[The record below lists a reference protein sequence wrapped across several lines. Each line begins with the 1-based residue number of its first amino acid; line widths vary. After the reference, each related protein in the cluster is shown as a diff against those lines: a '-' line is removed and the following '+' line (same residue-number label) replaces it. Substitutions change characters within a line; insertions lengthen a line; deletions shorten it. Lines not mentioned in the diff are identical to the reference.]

1 MDFPFFFPS
10 LKFPWRQRPGRPGR
24 PGQVRIDNVS
34 RRREEEQKQ
43 RQLRSEARPTDQMGR
58 WETME
63 TGETGDI
70 WRHLEWIHF
79 EDIQD
84 LDRSGFFWGLRVR
97 PRAWFFALKRLCRM
111 VFCEN
116 SKMCLLFTHTIW
128 STTSIAISV
137 DHVQVKGSN
146 RYGRY
151 GLLQTTWAFDYPF
164 KLNNWSPR
172 PESMRIRNHT
182 FCLYS
187 VPISPV
193 LRLVYQ
199 GNWGWQL
206 RNYSKS

>member
-1 MDFPFFFPS
+1 MDFPFFSPASNFPDAS
-10 LKFPWRQRPGRPGR
+10 DLGDLGDLGRCASITWAGDAKRSRNNGNFAVRRGQLIRWGGGRLWRLGR
-24 PGQVRIDNVS
+24 
-34 RRREEEQKQ
+34 
-43 RQLRSEARPTDQMGR
+43 L
-58 WETME
+58 ETS
-63 TGETGDI
+63 GDI
-70 WRHLEWIHF
+70 WSEFILKISKIWI
-79 EDIQD
+79 D
-84 LDRSGFFWGLRVR
+84 LVFFWGLRVR